1 MSRSSLE
8 IDFVFTNI
16 SLDEITDICI
26 NQLVKNTDTVK
37 GLKKPGL
44 KQMFF
49 KFNGF
54 IFYFFTQRGCKK
66 LSIAYLN
73 KPIKTDVMIHLQ
85 HMVNIINNP
94 NMCRT
99 KKVKYEM

>member
-1 MSRSSLE
+1 MVL
-8 IDFVFTNI
+8 F
-16 SLDEITDICI
+16 
-26 NQLVKNTDTVK
+26 
-37 GLKKPGL
+37 
-44 KQMFF
+44 
-49 KFNGF
+49 
-54 IFYFFTQRGCKK
+54 FYFFTQRGCKK

-73 KPIKTDVMIHLQ
+73 KPIKIDVMIHLQ